1 MFVYDVYLSSG
12 FPLHLQFLL
21 PAVGTEFSTPVVVLQ
36 NISTPGDDFENLIR
50 VDTIELNIAVTVIQQ
65 LSQTPHWKFENHFK
79 LKKKPLKVL

>member
-36 NISTPGDDFENLIR
+36 NISTPGDDFEKLIR
-50 VDTIELNIAVTVIQQ
+50 VDTIELNIALTVI
-65 LSQTPHWKFENHFK
+65 
-79 LKKKPLKVL
+79 